1 MVGST
6 FDIVGIGNAIVDV
19 LTQTEDDLLVAEG
32 LQKGSMSLAD
42 EARTGDLYAKMGQT
56 IVISGG
62 SAANT
67 IVGAASLGAR
77 TAFIGKV
84 KKDQAGEEFT
94 HDIRAMGVHFETPAA
109 QDGPATAKCLVF
121 VTPDG
126 ERTMSTYLGAC
137 QSLTAADVDEATI
150 KASKITYLEGYLW
163 DPPAA
168 KEAFVKAA
176 DIAHAAS
183 REVALTLSDSFCV
196 DRFRGE
202 FRDLMKNGKIDIVF
216 ANEHELHALYETSDF
231 TAALN
236 ALRTEGV
243 LGVVTRSA
251 EGSVVVTREKNWAVP
266 AFPIEKLV
274 DTTGAGD
281 LFAAGFLAGYS
292 NGMPLDECARLG
304 GLAAAE
310 VIQHVGARPQQNLAD
325 LARQNG
331 LAIS

>member
-1 MVGST
+1 MT
-6 FDIVGIGNAIVDV
+6 DTNFDIVGIGNAIVDV
-19 LTQTEDDLLVAEG
+19 LTQADDDFLVAEG

-42 EARTGDLYAKMGQT
+42 ESRTSALYSKMGQT
-56 IVISGG
+56 TVISGG

-84 KKDQAGEEFT
+84 KDDQAGDEFT
-94 HDIRAMGVHFETPAA
+94 HDIRAMGVHFNTPAA
-109 QDGPATAKCLVF
+109 TDGLPTAKCLVF

-126 ERTMSTYLGAC
+126 ERTMNTFLGAC
-137 QSLTAADVDEATI
+137 QNLTASDVDEDTI
-150 KASKITYLEGYLW
+150 KKSKITYLEGYLW

-176 DIAHAAS
+176 DIAHAAN
-183 REVALTLSDSFCV
+183 RQVALTLSDSFCV
-196 DRFRGE
+196 DRFRDE
-202 FRDLMKNGKIDIVF
+202 FLKLIKDRKVDIVF
-216 ANEHELHALYETSDF
+216 ANEHELRSLYQTSDF
-231 TAALN
+231 DLAIT
-236 ALRTEGV
+236 ALRDEGV

-251 EGSVVVTREKNWAVP
+251 EGSIVVTREKNWSVP
-266 AFPIEKLV
+266 AFPINQLV

-292 NGMPLDECARLG
+292 NGMPLDQSARLG

-310 VIQHVGARPQQNLAD
+310 VIQHVGARPQTNLAD
-325 LARQNG
+325 LARQNVLSIG
-331 LAIS
+331 